1 MSRKQASKVVRR
13 APQANARTGDPI
25 TDALRVCT
33 DAQEHLARSEVLAK
47 KWQDQRREAIRE
59 AFTKGATAKE
69 IAAAV
74 QVSQA
79 KVYQLIGSA
88 RTLKNG

>member
-1 MSRKQASKVVRR
+1 MSRKQQASKVVRR
-13 APQANARTGDPI
+13 APQAKASGDPI
-25 TDALRVCT
+25 TDALVRCANT
-33 DAQEHLARSEVLAK
+33 
-47 KWQDQRREAIRE
+47 QDQLTRAEEHARKRQDERREAIRE
-59 AFTKGATAKE
+59 AFSKGATAKE

-88 RTLKNG
+88 RAVKNG